1 MHPHTHAQAHGNE
14 AGAPANATHQAR
26 AYVGCA
32 PRPGLHPPIA
42 RFLAQPFTRGVS
54 RSRACPV
61 AHARTQAGGAH
72 GNEAG
77 APANATHQALMRF
90 RACLYT
96 VWFVFNNLTPASTRT
111 HARTPGPEQRVGCR
125 ITEADCRQISGK
137 YRATPSAK
145 GIWKENKAVFTIA
158 KVGTPHTPFRLRHA
172 LFACGGPCKSRA
184 DLGRISV
191 KPRAA
196 PSAVIRL
203 TVACDG
209 FSLLGGCNTW

>member
-1 MHPHTHAQAHGNE
+1 MPCSPRNPRLQAASPSSAAHEHSDEMEEEEEEELHNGN
-14 AGAPANATHQAR
+14 QD
-26 AYVGCA
+26 
-32 PRPGLHPPIA
+32 
-42 RFLAQPFTRGVS
+42 RF
-54 RSRACPV
+54 
-61 AHARTQAGGAH
+61 
-72 GNEAG
+72 
-77 APANATHQALMRF
+77 F

-158 KVGTPHTPFRLRHA
+158 KVGTPHTPFRLRRA

-184 DLGRISV
+184 HLSV
-191 KPRAA
+191 KYRECKTMQN
-196 PSAVIRL
+196 VGEGNLERE
-203 TVACDG
+203 
-209 FSLLGGCNTW
+209 